1 MTGSLIDPNLAF
13 TDFHLN
19 TYPRVMSIH
28 ILSHP
33 FHSCPKTHTAVTAL
47 HALCKIFKRGS
58 KEWKEHFPVGSL
70 HTASILILMQS
81 KRFGQSLT
89 IWCPMARCLMCL
101 TASGGFRMLRYAY
114 ASHAF
119 LSCCCMSDAAQNLGR
134 KATSRMRGGWPAGY
148 PPVCSVSV
156 PRPWQRLLLPDC
168 SLEILGTI
176 HK

>member
-1 MTGSLIDPNLAF
+1 
-13 TDFHLN
+13 
-19 TYPRVMSIH
+19 MSIH

-47 HALCKIFKRGS
+47 HALCKMFKRGS
-58 KEWKEHFPVGSL
+58 KEWKEAFS
-70 HTASILILMQS
+70 S
-81 KRFGQSLT
+81 RFSAYCINFDFDAVQE
-89 IWCPMARCLMCL
+89 IWTVVDHMVSDGCLMCP
-101 TASGGFRMLRYAY
+101 TVGGGFRMLRYAY

-134 KATSRMRGGWPAGY
+134 KATSRMRGWRLAGY

-156 PRPWQRLLLPDC
+156 PRSWQRLLPDS